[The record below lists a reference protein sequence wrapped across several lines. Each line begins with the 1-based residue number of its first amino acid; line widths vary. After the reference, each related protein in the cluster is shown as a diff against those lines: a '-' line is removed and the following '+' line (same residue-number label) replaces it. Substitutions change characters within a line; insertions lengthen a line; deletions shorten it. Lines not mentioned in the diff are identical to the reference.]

1 MTTELW
7 MLLASAV
14 LMQAMPFIYGP
25 GFIKALGQA
34 KMIGNRDEMPA
45 VEGWFARA
53 KRGHANMAENL
64 LPFAAVVLVAHAADA
79 GLCRGRHLH
88 LGRCRL
94 GGVQRLTR
102 PSRAGSMAGLPGSRQ
117 NRTSRVARLTCSKT
131 APSTTC
137 AIDQIRP
144 GPAAM
149 MPRLA
154 T

>member
-64 LPFAAVVLVAHAADA
+64 LPFAAVVLVAHAV
-79 GLCRGRHLH
+79 GVHSGWTRGAA
-88 LGRCRL
+88 
-94 GGVQRLTR
+94 VVFF
-102 PSRAGSMAGLPGSRQ
+102 
-117 NRTSRVARLTCSKT
+117 VARLAHFASYL
-131 APSTTC
+131 AGV
-137 AIDQIRP
+137 
-144 GPAAM
+144 GP
-149 MPRLA
+149 PRTLA
-154 T
+154 YVVGVICTLVVAGSVAFNG